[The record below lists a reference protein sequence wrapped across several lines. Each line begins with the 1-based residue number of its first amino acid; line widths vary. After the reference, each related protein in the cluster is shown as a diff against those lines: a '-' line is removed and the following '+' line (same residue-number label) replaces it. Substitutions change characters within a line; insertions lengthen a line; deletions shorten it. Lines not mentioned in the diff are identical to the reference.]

1 VSRLIFQK
9 QFIFLRYAPVI
20 LNSVKEI
27 AAIFKQISLSVYIK
41 LLFAII
47 LGFIIEIDNK
57 F

>member
-1 VSRLIFQK
+1 VLFQK
-9 QFIFLRYAPVI
+9 QLFFWHYAPVI